1 LAWGSGRAGLGARDG
16 QVVSHNGRGRMLLAC
31 LGAGA
36 FLAAVVPS
44 SGSVQDSPQTGV
56 RARRGPSR
64 VRFAVIGDLGT
75 GRSKQAEVAAKMCRW
90 RRKHPFDRVIT
101 TGDNIYPD
109 GSPEL
114 FARKFYE
121 PYACLLNNGV
131 RFHASLGNHDIHTD
145 NGEPQLSDPTFGMKG
160 RNYIVRRD
168 GVRFV
173 IADSNDLRRAWL
185 KGAIRR
191 RPGVRWTI
199 VVFHHPV
206 YSPGTEHG
214 STPGFRPGLPRLFRK
229 RGVDLVLNGHD
240 HLYAATRP
248 LKGLRYVVTG
258 GGGDKLYGCGKAWF
272 SARCAERYH
281 FLHVVASRDR
291 ITVRAVAVSGVFHRF
306 STPGLP

>member
-1 LAWGSGRAGLGARDG
+1 MAWGSGRAGLGARDG

-131 RFHASLGNHDIHTD
+131 RFHA
-145 NGEPQLSDPTFGMKG
+145 
-160 RNYIVRRD
+160 
-168 GVRFV
+168 
-173 IADSNDLRRAWL
+173 
-185 KGAIRR
+185 
-191 RPGVRWTI
+191 
-199 VVFHHPV
+199 
-206 YSPGTEHG
+206 
-214 STPGFRPGLPRLFRK
+214 
-229 RGVDLVLNGHD
+229 
-240 HLYAATRP
+240 
-248 LKGLRYVVTG
+248 
-258 GGGDKLYGCGKAWF
+258 
-272 SARCAERYH
+272 
-281 FLHVVASRDR
+281 
-291 ITVRAVAVSGVFHRF
+291 
-306 STPGLP
+306 